1 MKEVELDVFGP
12 PIYNFLYYSLT
23 EIIPAILV
31 LWVLRK
37 MPARRAG
44 ANTNPTAV
52 RRSFFGWISGRRAA
66 DDTAYEP
73 IPVQP

>member
-1 MKEVELDVFGP
+1 MESRFCSGDGDDTTRAAV
-12 PIYNFLYYSLT
+12 
-23 EIIPAILV
+23 
-31 LWVLRK
+31 
-37 MPARRAG
+37 PARRAG